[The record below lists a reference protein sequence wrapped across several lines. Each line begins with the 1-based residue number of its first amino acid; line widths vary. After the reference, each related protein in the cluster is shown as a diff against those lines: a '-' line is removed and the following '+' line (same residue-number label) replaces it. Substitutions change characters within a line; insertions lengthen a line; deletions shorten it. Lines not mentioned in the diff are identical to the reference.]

1 MLQNTRMI
9 WTIFTK
15 ILVIGIQTKNAKK
28 LIVFDGIIADMLSS
42 KELYL
47 IITALFVSP
56 RKLNI
61 STFYIGIN
69 ELIIKLLSVDND
81 IIVFDNI
88 FW

>member
-1 MLQNTRMI
+1 M
-9 WTIFTK
+9 
-15 ILVIGIQTKNAKK
+15 IGIQTKNAKK
-28 LIVFDGIIADMLSS
+28 LIVFDGIITDMLSS

-69 ELIIKLLSVDND
+69 ELIIKLLSVDDD

>member
-1 MLQNTRMI
+1 MI

-28 LIVFDGIIADMLSS
+28 LIVFDGIITDMLSS

-69 ELIIKLLSVDND
+69 ELIIKLLSVDDD

>member
-1 MLQNTRMI
+1 M
-9 WTIFTK
+9 
-15 ILVIGIQTKNAKK
+15 IGIQTKNAKK
-28 LIVFDGIIADMLSS
+28 LIVFDGIITDMLSS

-47 IITALFVSP
+47 IITVLFVSP

-69 ELIIKLLSVDND
+69 ELIIKLLSVDDD

>member
-1 MLQNTRMI
+1 M
-9 WTIFTK
+9 
-15 ILVIGIQTKNAKK
+15 
-28 LIVFDGIIADMLSS
+28 IVFDGIIADMLSS

-69 ELIIKLLSVDND
+69 ELIIKLLSVDDD

>member
-1 MLQNTRMI
+1 MI

-28 LIVFDGIIADMLSS
+28 LIVFDGIIADMVGS

-61 STFYIGIN
+61 SIFYIGIN
-69 ELIIKLLSVDND
+69 ELIIKLLSVDDD
-81 IIVFDNI
+81 IIIFDNI